1 MKWYNKNMERRTKI
15 IIIVVVGVF
24 LIAGVAGW
32 WYWNQQSIE
41 QIDQQYDEEATGL
54 PRDVVGQSG
63 EPQVSETGP
72 QQFSA
77 EVVARLFAE
86 RFGSFT
92 NVDNFAGISLVESY
106 ITPSFGQWY
115 NSNYRSQLQ
124 ERYPGPE
131 YGGETVKVL
140 GVDMLS
146 EEDVQAVASV
156 RTQRTV
162 STSVSED
169 VRYQTLRLD
178 MIKTGD
184 AWLVDGAFWE

>member
-1 MKWYNKNMERRTKI
+1 MERRTKI
-15 IIIVVVGVF
+15 IIIVVVGVL
-24 LIAGVAGW
+24 LIVGVAGW
-32 WYWNQQSIE
+32 WYWNQQSTE
-41 QIDQQYDEEATGL
+41 QIDQQNNEESSGL
-54 PRDVVGQSG
+54 PRDVVVGQG
-63 EPQVSETGP
+63 DEPQVSVTGP

-106 ITPSFGQWY
+106 ITSSFGQWY
-115 NSNYRSQLQ
+115 NSNYLSQLQ

-140 GVDMLS
+140 GVDVLS
-146 EEDVQAVASV
+146 ESENEAIARV

-162 STSVSED
+162 RTSTTED